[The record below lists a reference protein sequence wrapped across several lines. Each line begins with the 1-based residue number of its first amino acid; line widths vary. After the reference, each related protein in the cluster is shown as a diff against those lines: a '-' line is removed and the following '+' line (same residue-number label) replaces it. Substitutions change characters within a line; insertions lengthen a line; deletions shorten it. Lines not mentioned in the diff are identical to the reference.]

1 VGTGF
6 EETTRVEMPLRLPTL
21 PSASRILFLVSA
33 ALPVLLVVW
42 LAGTGRTSEALLPSM
57 IGEIGAY
64 DATTRALTL
73 TTPSGTVRLVLAP
86 GAPVWQGARTLEAK
100 DLQAR
105 LGLAAKVRFSPS
117 ADGPIARFVSV
128 ARPDLAS
135 ATTLAAR

>member
-6 EETTRVEMPLRLPTL
+6 EETRLVEMPLRLPSL
-21 PSASRILFLVSA
+21 PSSSRVLFLVSA

-42 LAGTGRTSEALLPSM
+42 LAGTGRTNQTLLPSM

-64 DATTRALTL
+64 DAATRALTL

-86 GAPVWQGARTLEAK
+86 GAPVWQGARALEAK

-117 ADGPIARFVSV
+117 TAGPIARFVSV
-128 ARPDLAS
+128 ARPDPAGG
-135 ATTLAAR
+135 TTLAAR